1 MSLEHWKLGQFQLRI
16 QLQIDKIFSLISGWQ
31 CCPGVSLAR
40 RWFMTTDPNSKSSRF
55 VFAPPPN
62 TWHWGE
68 SKLLQTPQMP
78 ARRRGRLTVASFRT
92 CQKQTVYR
100 FKGKPKSFYRRS
112 LTRLF
117 GVFCDESN
125 VSWARFCDN
134 RFWEHKQNKQNKQNS
149 YLDSN
154 N

>member
-1 MSLEHWKLGQFQLRI
+1 MSPEHWKLGQFQLRI
-16 QLQIDKIFSLISGWQ
+16 QLQIDKIFSLSSGWQ

-40 RWFMTTDPNSKSSRF
+40 QWFMTTDPNSKSSRF

-117 GVFCDESN
+117 GVFLRWVQCQLSTLLWQSFLGTQTEQTEQTKL
-125 VSWARFCDN
+125 VSRF
-134 RFWEHKQNKQNKQNS
+134 
-149 YLDSN
+149 
-154 N
+154 